1 MIKHIN
7 SFRKLIEGVEVRVT
21 QYSGYKNCECK
32 LCKNNHEFNLPIDII
47 EAVQN
52 RSLVVFAGAGVST
65 ESRSVYNYTLY
76 EEIRDLLG
84 LDPSTDLSFSELM
97 SQYCKQP
104 NGRAKLLRKI
114 KERLDYVSSFPEL
127 ERRASNFHN
136 ELSTI
141 HQITEIITTN
151 WDDLFERKCGA
162 VPIVTSEDF
171 AFWNNPGRKVLKIH
185 GSINNYGTVI
195 ATKEDY
201 DKCYQSLNSGLIGSS
216 LKTMLATKCVVFI
229 GYSFGDEDFNKIHNS
244 LMEEMK
250 ELLPHAY
257 IVTLDEKAEEKIRDV
272 NITPIITDAT
282 YFIKVLKEHLL
293 NLELIVPDESFRS
306 ISDTLKSVRDEHAK
320 LSSLFDPIR
329 SPEIIL
335 TLCYQDGLIHSFE
348 RILAMRKTGNYSNPQ
363 QVRIIINDYEII
375 KTQKYNDGVYHD
387 VAYIDG
393 YITGLIYF
401 LYNEELDR
409 LPCYY
414 VFGYDE
420 DIFDFDEFLEVT
432 ANSETIHPESYKYAL
447 NIANKIENK
456 NGDTVFHHSPFL

>member
-1 MIKHIN
+1 MAQSLEI
-7 SFRKLIEGVEVRVT
+7 
-21 QYSGYKNCECK
+21 KNCECEF
-32 LCKNNHEFNLPIDII
+32 CKNNRNFNLPSDII

-52 RSLVVFAGAGVST
+52 RNLVVFAGAGVST

-76 EEIRDLLG
+76 EEIRDLLN
-84 LDPSTDLSFSELM
+84 LDQSTNLSFSELM
-97 SQYCKQP
+97 SQYCNQP

-114 KERLDYVSSFPEL
+114 KERLDYVGSFPEL
-127 ERRASNFHN
+127 ERRASSFHK

-162 VPIVTSEDF
+162 VPIVTIEDF

-201 DKCYQSLNSGLIGSS
+201 DKCYQSLNSGIIGSS

-244 LMEEMK
+244 LIEEMK
-250 ELLPHAY
+250 DFLPHAY
-257 IVTLDEKAEEKIRDV
+257 IVTLDEKAEEKFRDI
-272 NITPIITDAT
+272 NITPIVTDAT
-282 YFIKVLKEHLL
+282 FFIQVLKEHLIH
-293 NLELIVPDESFRS
+293 LELIVPDENFG
-306 ISDTLKSVRDEHAK
+306 IIYDALDIIQDEHAR
-320 LSSLFDPIR
+320 LSNSFNIKEN
-329 SPEIIL
+329 PEVIL

-348 RILAMRKTGNYSNPQ
+348 RILAMRKTGYYSNPQ
-363 QVRIIINDYEII
+363 QVRKIINDYEIL
-375 KTQKYNDGVYHD
+375 KQQKYNDGVYHD

-393 YITGLIYF
+393 FITGLIYF
-401 LYNEELDR
+401 LYNEELDW

-414 VFGYDE
+414 VFGYE
-420 DIFDFDEFLEVT
+420 GDIFDYEGFIEITV
-432 ANSETIHPESYKYAL
+432 NSETIHLESYKYAL
-447 NIANKIENK
+447 NIANKIDNK
-456 NGDTVFHHSPFL
+456 NGDTVFHHTPFL

>member
-1 MIKHIN
+1 MAQ
-7 SFRKLIEGVEVRVT
+7 SLE
-21 QYSGYKNCECK
+21 SKNCECEV
-32 LCKNNHEFNLPIDII
+32 CKNNHEFILPRDII

-52 RSLVVFAGAGVST
+52 RNLVIFAGAGVST

-76 EEIRDLLG
+76 EEIKDLLN
-84 LDPSTDLSFSELM
+84 LDKGANLSFSELM
-97 SQYCKQP
+97 SQFCKQP

-114 KERLDYVSSFPEL
+114 KDRLDYVGSFPEL
-127 ERRASNFHN
+127 ERRASKFHN

-162 VPIVTSEDF
+162 VPIVTVQDF

-201 DKCYQSLNSGLIGSS
+201 DKCYQSLNSGIIGSS

-229 GYSFGDEDFNKIHNS
+229 GYSFGDEDFNKIHYS
-244 LMEEMK
+244 LIEEMK
-250 ELLPHAY
+250 DFLPHAY
-257 IVTLDEKAEEKIRDV
+257 IVTLDKKAEEKFSNI
-272 NITPIITDAT
+272 NITPVITDAT
-282 YFIKVLKEHLL
+282 FFIKVLKEHLIHL
-293 NLELIVPDESFRS
+293 NLIVPDENFEDIYDVLELVQEEHTRISSSFN
-306 ISDTLKSVRDEHAK
+306 IKENPQV
-320 LSSLFDPIR
+320 
-329 SPEIIL
+329 IL

-348 RILAMRKTGNYSNPQ
+348 RILAMRKTGDYSNPQ
-363 QVRIIINDYEII
+363 QVRIIINNYENI
-375 KTQKYNDGVYHD
+375 KQQKYNKGVYHD

-401 LYNEELDR
+401 LYNEELDC

-414 VFGYDE
+414 VFGHEE
-420 DIFDFDEFLEVT
+420 DIFDFEEFLEIIV
-432 ANSETIHPESYKYAL
+432 NSEIIHPESYKYAL
-447 NIANKIENK
+447 NIANKIDNK
-456 NGDTVFHHSPFL
+456 NGDTVFHHTPFL

>member
-1 MIKHIN
+1 MTKYLEN
-7 SFRKLIEGVEVRVT
+7 KD
-21 QYSGYKNCECK
+21 CECEF
-32 LCKNNHEFNLPIDII
+32 CKNNHNFNLPKDII

-52 RSLVVFAGAGVST
+52 RNLVVFAGAGVST
-65 ESRSVYNYTLY
+65 ESRSVYKYTLY
-76 EEIRDLLG
+76 EEIRDLLN
-84 LDPSTDLSFSELM
+84 LDQSTNLSFSELM

-114 KERLDYVSSFPEL
+114 KERLDYVGSFPEL
-127 ERRASNFHN
+127 ERRASNFHI

-162 VPIVTSEDF
+162 VPIVTIEDF

-201 DKCYQSLNSGLIGSS
+201 EKCYQSLNSGIIGSS

-244 LMEEMK
+244 LIEEMK
-250 ELLPHAY
+250 DFLPHAY
-257 IVTLDEKAEEKIRDV
+257 IVTLDKKAEEKFSNI

-282 YFIKVLKEHLL
+282 FFIKVLKEHLIHL
-293 NLELIVPDESFRS
+293 KLIVPDENFGD
-306 ISDTLKSVRDEHAK
+306 IYDVLDLVQEEHTR
-320 LSSLFDPIR
+320 LSSLVNIKENPQV
-329 SPEIIL
+329 IL

-348 RILAMRKTGNYSNPQ
+348 RILAMRKTGDYSNPQ
-363 QVRIIINDYEII
+363 QVRKIINDYEII
-375 KTQKYNDGVYHD
+375 KQQKYNDGVYHD

-393 YITGLIYF
+393 YINGLIYF
-401 LYNEELDR
+401 LYNEELDCI
-409 LPCYY
+409 PCYY
-414 VFGYDE
+414 VFGYED
-420 DIFDFDEFLEVT
+420 DIFEFEDFLEIIV
-432 ANSETIHPESYKYAL
+432 NSEITHPESFKYAF
-447 NIANKIENK
+447 NIANKIDNK
-456 NGDTVFHHSPFL
+456 NGDTVFHHTPFL

>member
-1 MIKHIN
+1 MAQ
-7 SFRKLIEGVEVRVT
+7 SLE
-21 QYSGYKNCECK
+21 SKNCECEV
-32 LCKNNHEFNLPIDII
+32 CKNNHEFNLPSDII

-52 RSLVVFAGAGVST
+52 RNLVVFAGAGVST

-76 EEIRDLLG
+76 EEIKDLLN
-84 LDPSTDLSFSELM
+84 LDKGTNLSFSELM
-97 SQYCKQP
+97 SQFCKQP

-114 KERLDYVSSFPEL
+114 KDRLDYVGSFPEL

-162 VPIVTSEDF
+162 VPIVTIQDF
-171 AFWNNPGRKVLKIH
+171 AFWNDPGRKVLKIH

-201 DKCYQSLNSGLIGSS
+201 DKCYQSLNSGIIGSS

-229 GYSFGDEDFNKIHNS
+229 GYSFGDEDFNKIHYS
-244 LMEEMK
+244 LIEEMK
-250 ELLPHAY
+250 DFLPHAY
-257 IVTLDEKAEEKIRDV
+257 IVTLDEKAEEKFSNI

-282 YFIKVLKEHLL
+282 FFIKVLKEHLIHL
-293 NLELIVPDESFRS
+293 KLIVPDENFGD
-306 ISDTLKSVRDEHAK
+306 IYDVLDLVQEEHTR
-320 LSSLFDPIR
+320 LSSSFNIKENPQV
-329 SPEIIL
+329 IL

-348 RILAMRKTGNYSNPQ
+348 RILAMRKTGDYSNPQ
-363 QVRIIINDYEII
+363 QVRKIINDYEII
-375 KTQKYNDGVYHD
+375 KQQKYNDGVYHD

-393 YITGLIYF
+393 YINGLIYF
-401 LYNEELDR
+401 LYNEELDW

-414 VFGYDE
+414 VFGYEE
-420 DIFDFDEFLEVT
+420 DIFDFEEFLEIIV
-432 ANSETIHPESYKYAL
+432 NSEIIHPESFKYAL
-447 NIANKIENK
+447 NIANKIDNK
-456 NGDTVFHHSPFL
+456 NGDTVFHHTPFL

>member
-1 MIKHIN
+1 MAQY
-7 SFRKLIEGVEVRVT
+7 IE
-21 QYSGYKNCECK
+21 SKNCECEV
-32 LCKNNHEFNLPIDII
+32 CKNNHEFNLPSDII

-52 RSLVVFAGAGVST
+52 RNLVVFSGAGVST
-65 ESRSVYNYTLY
+65 ESRSVYNYSLY
-76 EEIRDLLG
+76 EEIRDSLN
-84 LDPSTDLSFSELM
+84 LDRSTNLSFSELM
-97 SQYCKQP
+97 SQFCKQP

-114 KERLDYVSSFPEL
+114 KDRLDYVSSFPEL

-162 VPIVTSEDF
+162 VPIVTIEDF

-201 DKCYQSLNSGLIGSS
+201 DKCYHSLNSGIIGSS

-244 LMEEMK
+244 LVEEMK
-250 ELLPHAY
+250 DFLPHAY
-257 IVTLDEKAEEKIRDV
+257 IVTLDVKAEEKFMDI
-272 NITPIITDAT
+272 NFTPIITDAT
-282 YFIKVLKEHLL
+282 FFIKVLKEHLVH
-293 NLELIVPDESFRS
+293 LELIVPDENFGNIYEVLDLVQEEHTRLSNSFN
-306 ISDTLKSVRDEHAK
+306 IKEN
-320 LSSLFDPIR
+320 
-329 SPEIIL
+329 PEIIL

-348 RILAMRKTGNYSNPQ
+348 RILAMRKTGYYSNPQ
-363 QVRIIINDYEII
+363 QVEKIINGYEIT
-375 KTQKYNDGVYHD
+375 KQQKYKDGVYHD

-393 YITGLIYF
+393 YINGLIYF
-401 LYNEELDR
+401 LYNEKLDW

-414 VFGYDE
+414 VFGYEE
-420 DIFDFDEFLEVT
+420 DIYNFEEFKEITV
-432 ANSETIHPESYKYAL
+432 NSETIHSESYKYAL
-447 NIANKIENK
+447 DIANKIDNK
-456 NGDTVFHHSPFL
+456 NGDTVFHHTPFL